1 MNKGER
7 LSILVMKLSLF
18 ATGNQD
24 VKWKVQ
30 NMVIVLVRLS
40 WVEQQISM
48 TESICNSRSVW
59 QYFSIFI
66 LPTNQSNFLASKL
79 CKTQNLIGVAQ
90 YMYFQRCICQYI
102 WVHVYL

>member
-30 NMVIVLVRLS
+30 NMVIVLVGLS
-40 WVEQQISM
+40 WVEQQI
-48 TESICNSRSVW
+48 
-59 QYFSIFI
+59 
-66 LPTNQSNFLASKL
+66 
-79 CKTQNLIGVAQ
+79 
-90 YMYFQRCICQYI
+90 
-102 WVHVYL
+102 